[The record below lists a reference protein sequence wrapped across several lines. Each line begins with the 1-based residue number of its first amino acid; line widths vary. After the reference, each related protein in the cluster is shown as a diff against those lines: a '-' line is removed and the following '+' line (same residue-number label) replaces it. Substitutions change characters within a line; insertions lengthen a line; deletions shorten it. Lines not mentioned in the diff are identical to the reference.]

1 MFSKHPAPPDSR
13 ENWKVR
19 SDVAT
24 LHIDLLSARCTVD
37 RLRRSLDPTILAAN
51 VDTQKVNEIN
61 CNLAV
66 ITSFMNS
73 VQELMAQSKGYEKGN
88 A

>member
-1 MFSKHPAPPDSR
+1 MFSKHPSPPDSG
-13 ENWKVR
+13 ETWKVR

-24 LHIDLLSARCTVD
+24 LHVDLLSARCTVD
-37 RLRRSLDPTILAAN
+37 RLRRSLGPTLVAAH
-51 VDTQKVNEIN
+51 VDAQKVNEIN

-66 ITSFMNS
+66 ITSFINS
-73 VQELMAQSKGYEKGN
+73 IQELMGRSRGYEKGD

>member
-1 MFSKHPAPPDSR
+1 
-13 ENWKVR
+13 VR

-37 RLRRSLDPTILAAN
+37 RLRQSVGPTLVAAH
-51 VDTQKVNEIN
+51 VDMQKVNEIN

-66 ITSFMNS
+66 ITSFMS
-73 VQELMAQSKGYEKGN
+73 SIQELMAQSKAYEKGD